1 MDILNAWIAL
11 IPVTLAQSLI
21 LSFVVLAVMLPFR
34 ILSFPDLTSEGAYPL
49 GGPSAVWRNCASR
62 VARRICACPT

>member
-34 ILSFPDLTSEGAYPL
+34 ILAFPDLTSEGAYPL
-49 GGPSAVWRNCASR
+49 GCCFCSVSL
-62 VARRICACPT
+62 VAGLPPLPALLIS